1 MRTNLFGVLGSFV
14 LNTTDLLVTPF
25 YTTKTEGTGLGLM
38 VSKKIIQN
46 HNGKFEIKSVPNRST
61 TVTITLPKELSHLD
75 YVNMN
80 ENEDPTLSQSS

>member
-1 MRTNLFGVLGSFV
+1 M
-14 LNTTDLLVTPF
+14 TPF